1 MIRMHELIK
10 EIRTNMGLSQQ
21 ELADKLHVSFATVN
35 RWENGHCIP
44 NGSIQT
50 ALFEL
55 CKQYKLSLQELIV
68 SKITKTKADISA
80 GEQIILYHGSK
91 SGIKGNIAPISR
103 DICDFGKGFYM
114 GNIPEQPLT
123 LICDYEQS
131 RFYII
136 ALNLNGLKVLD
147 VEADINWAMLVALH
161 RKKLTKEIN
170 EVLYDKYIKM
180 LQGVDVVAG
189 YIADDK
195 MFDVLDD
202 FFAGNIT
209 DTALIECLS
218 ALKLGKQYVAI
229 TQKAC
234 NQVSIVQ
241 EIKLSLLE
249 KLALQETARNNRDL
263 GKALTKLIYK
273 KSRRTGS
280 FFDEMLEKE

>member
-1 MIRMHELIK
+1 MHELIK
-10 EIRTNMGLSQQ
+10 EIRTNMELSQQ

-44 NGSIQT
+44 NDSIQT

-55 CKQYKLSLQELIV
+55 CKQYKMSLQELIIN
-68 SKITKTKADISA
+68 KITKITTNVPA

-91 SGIKGNIAPISR
+91 SGIKGDIAPISR

-131 RFYII
+131 KFYIVAI
-136 ALNLNGLKVLD
+136 NLNGLNVLN
-147 VEADINWAMLVALH
+147 VEADIHWAMLVALH
-161 RKKLTKEIN
+161 RKKLTKEVN
-170 EVLYDKYIKM
+170 EVLYDKYSKM
-180 LQGVDVVAG
+180 LQDVDIVIG
-189 YIADDK
+189 YIANDK

-202 FFAGNIT
+202 FFAENIT

-234 NQVSIVQ
+234 NQISIVQ
-241 EIKLSLLE
+241 ELQLSLLE

-263 GKALTKLIYK
+263 GKALTKIIYK
-273 KSRRTGS
+273 KRRRNGK
-280 FFDEMLEKE
+280 FFDEILEDC